1 MFTQCLAQD
10 AQKVVAEIIMMMVI
24 IVFIRVIIN
33 IIIQLETKHLLLKK
47 EVQIECYPTHRQKC
61 HLNKSKR
68 PLKSY
73 CKQRILLN
81 IQINNGN
88 PALKQNSMGG
98 GQGERCALRGGKTP
112 GNFT

>member
-1 MFTQCLAQD
+1 
-10 AQKVVAEIIMMMVI
+10 MVI
-24 IVFIRVIIN
+24 IVCILIIIS

-47 EVQIECYPTHRQKC
+47 EVQVECYPTHRQKC

-88 PALKQNSMGG
+88 PALRQNSTGG
-98 GQGERCALRGGKTP
+98 GSAVRSEVVTYQAISLDAHFYFVRRLDLH
-112 GNFT
+112 